1 MTNPIQVLTKWY
13 RTRLERGRPY
23 ITLLPERMANTRLL
37 PTREALIEALPKG
50 GIIAEVGVDMG
61 DFSQKILTISNPTH
75 FHLVDLWPPSVVR
88 NDRYSAVANRF
99 QKEIDQG
106 LVSLH
111 RGDSEETMAGFAD
124 HTFDWIYLDTTHL
137 YDKTVRELAICAKK
151 VKPGGWLCGHD
162 YTLGSW
168 KDGVRYGVI
177 EAVNDFCNTHG
188 WDLVYLTNEPHRYIS
203 YALQKKNR

>member
-1 MTNPIQVLTKWY
+1 MTNPIQVLTRWY
-13 RTRLERGRPY
+13 RTRLERGQPY
-23 ITLLPERMANTRLL
+23 ITLLPERMSQTQLL
-37 PTREALIEALPKG
+37 PTREDLIEVLPHG
-50 GIIAEVGVDMG
+50 GVIAEVGVDMG
-61 DFSQKILTISNPTH
+61 DFSQKILDISRPNQ

-88 NDRYSAVANRF
+88 NDRYTAVANRF
-99 QKEIDQG
+99 TKEANDQQ
-106 LVSLH
+106 VILH
-111 RGDSEETMAGFAD
+111 RGDSEATMAGFPD

-177 EAVNDFCNTHG
+177 DAVNDFCNNHG
-188 WDLVYLTNEPHRYIS
+188 WDLMYLTNEPHRYIS
-203 YALQKKNR
+203 YALQQKK

>member
-13 RTRLERGRPY
+13 RTRLERGRPS
-23 ITLLPERMANTRLL
+23 ITLQPERMANTRLL

-61 DFSQKILTISNPTH
+61 DFSQKILTISNPIH

-99 QKEIDQG
+99 QKEVDQG

-111 RGDSEETMAGFAD
+111 RGDSEETMAGFPD

-151 VKPGGWLCGHD
+151 VKQDGWLCGHD

-203 YALQKKNR
+203 YALQKK